1 MEIKV
6 DLREKIK
13 RLPLLAKVGLLFV
26 SLAVFVVGFYLVQN
40 GRQIKENFSEAGQL
54 KIAKTALNKYSF
66 KTLNNDLIEIGN
78 SGQTSQPYLKLNK
91 WDGEVF
97 LNISFPN
104 ISGSKPNFDGEKL
117 TFSNKAADTLKPLFA
132 SIGLV
137 DAAPKMEVAFYPRQ
151 PEQISEKD
159 ASGNES
165 VYTINEEG
173 GVEFD
178 TILYEKP
185 ESNEIF
191 YPMQS
196 KGLEFY
202 YQPPLNQGEQSDGIE
217 CTETT
222 CQNSDGKVVNYR
234 PENVIGSY
242 AVYYEG
248 SKSGDYTEA
257 GGKNYKIGKV
267 FHIYRPSIS
276 DTNGKKVWGTLSINE
291 KENQLSIT
299 VPQDFLDAAVYPIN
313 IDPIFGYSGIG
324 ASDCWLSGNY
334 YRGSRVVTPIDSN
347 GATIS
352 KISLYAKEDYSGTL
366 NYKAAIANDNK
377 KLISNGIGT
386 GAVVGSSYSWID
398 SVFGTPP
405 SIVDNSTYFLGVIAD
420 VGSSNLAVACDNG
433 ISDAVYLSAT
443 NSYSS
448 PVDPTDGVVASTVRY
463 SLYATYSG
471 GTPAV
476 IPGAHYLEYTASSTI
491 SSYALYNSATP
502 LSSTKVFVAYAAN
515 NNPGPGMGIV
525 ATVSTS
531 TAPVYGTAV
540 SFSGTG
546 TNGTSYISVAALDL
560 THVFVAYARD
570 GLGNGRIATIT
581 GTTITYGPEYAFFSS
596 SVNDIHVSKISSS
609 SALISFNGGTSPSS
623 TCMIANVSSNAISYG
638 DFYPFTGHTNTGLG
652 SAVLD
657 STHGMVVYQDFDGG
671 GSYGRTLEITST
683 STISYG
689 PKYKIWDYQIFDVSI
704 TSLSAT
710 RAMVVYQRSAWPS
723 NGVARIANISGTE
736 INFSPDQIFAPNQEV
751 SPSAVALDPDHVLIA
766 YSNYENSIYSG
777 VAIVATVS
785 SNKIYFGAK
794 YTFSSLNNRWY
805 SPAVLSSKHAFIGYT
820 YGGYGSGNKGIVT
833 YLGDAPNMPTLISPP
848 NGSTSVA
855 LLSAFQFSYSDP
867 NAANGVKF
875 DLQVSTST
883 DFSSLVINEV
893 DHGGL
898 WANSSTII
906 YDSSSYLSE
915 STTYYWRARVASA
928 NGWSYW
934 SEPNWFTTGINYPPN
949 TPTLVSPGDGASG
962 ISLTPTLQFGYSDPN
977 GENATQIQ
985 VMLDDNS
992 DFSSPIIGGVFDPG
1006 YSNGNWPSGSVA
1018 SYGISGADGYLSVN
1032 GHYYWK
1038 ARVFDGISWSN
1049 WSDGTWHFTT
1059 TQPPSITSIFINT
1072 SNPNI
1077 CKTEG
1082 STTICKSGQNITFN
1096 STASDPDGDLT
1107 KLFVCK
1113 NPACDNCGPN
1123 STSSCWA
1130 YSAIGAAGNPSAI
1143 YDSVSAPACGSGETN
1158 CRYCANSEYWAKV
1171 CNSSVCSNIIGK

>member
-1 MEIKV
+1 MKIKV
-6 DLREKIK
+6 GLKEKIK
-13 RLPLLAKVGLLFV
+13 RLPRKAKIGLFFV
-26 SLAVFVVGFYLVQN
+26 SLAVFVAGFYLVQN
-40 GRQIKENFSEAGQL
+40 GGRIKENFSEVEQL

-78 SGQTSQPYLKLNK
+78 SDQNSQPYLKLNK

-117 TFSNKAADTLKPLFA
+117 TFSNKTADTLKPLFA

-137 DAAPKMEVAFYPRQ
+137 DAASKMEVAFYPRQ

-159 ASGNES
+159 ASGKES

-178 TILYEKP
+178 TILYERP

-202 YQPPLNQGEQSDGIE
+202 YQPPLNQGEQSDGTE

-248 SKSGDYTEA
+248 SKSGDYTES
-257 GGKNYKIGKV
+257 GGKDYKAGKV

-276 DTNGKKVWGTLSINE
+276 DANGKKVWGTLSINE
-291 KENQLSIT
+291 KENQFSIT

-324 ASDCWLSGNY
+324 ASSCWLSGNN
-334 YRGSRVVTPIDSN
+334 YRGSRVVTPTDSN

-366 NYKAAIANDNK
+366 NYKAAIANSNK

-405 SIVDNSTYFLGVIAD
+405 SIADNSTYFLGVIAD
-420 VGSSNLAVACDNG
+420 VGSLNLAVACDNG
-433 ISDAVYLSAT
+433 ISDAAYLSAT

-448 PVDPTDGVVASTVRY
+448 PVDPTDGAVVSTVRY
-463 SLYATYSG
+463 SSYATYSG

-476 IPGAHYLEYTASSTI
+476 IPGAYYLKYTASSTI
-491 SSYALYNSATP
+491 SSYAMYNSATP
-502 LSSTKVFVAYAAN
+502 LSSTKVFIAYAAN
-515 NNPGPGMGIV
+515 NNPGPGMGVV

-546 TNGTSYISVAALDL
+546 TNGTAYISATALDS
-560 THVFVAYARD
+560 THVFVAYMRD
-570 GLGNGRIATIT
+570 GLAGGRIATIT
-581 GTTITYGPEYAFFSS
+581 GTTITYGPEYVFSS
-596 SVNDIHVSKISSS
+596 SSVPDIHASKISSS
-609 SALISFNGGTSPSS
+609 SVLISFDSASS
-623 TCMIANVSSNAISYG
+623 SCMVANVLGNVISYG
-638 DFYPFTGHTNTGLG
+638 DFYPFAGHTNSGLG

-657 STHGMVVYQDFDGG
+657 STHGIVVYQGFDEG
-671 GSYGRTLEITST
+671 GSYGRTLEITGT

-689 PKYKIWDYQIFDVSI
+689 PKYKIWDYQIFNVSI

-710 RAMVVYQRSAWPS
+710 RAMVVYQRSSEPA

-766 YSNYENSIYSG
+766 YSNYENSIHSG
-777 VAIVATVS
+777 VAIVAAVS

-794 YTFSSLNNRWY
+794 YTFSSLYNEWY
-805 SPAVLSSKHAFIGYT
+805 SPTVLSSKHAFIGYT
-820 YGGYGSGNKGIVT
+820 YGGYGNGGKGIVA
-833 YLGDAPNMPTLISPP
+833 YLGDAPNMPTFISPP

-855 LLSAFQFSYSDP
+855 LLPTFQFGYSDP
-867 NAANGVKF
+867 NAADGVKF

-883 DFSSLVINEV
+883 DFSSLAINEI

-898 WANSSTII
+898 WTNGSTII
-906 YDSSSYLSE
+906 YDSSSYLSGN
-915 STTYYWRARVASA
+915 TTYYWRARVANA

-934 SEPNWFTTGINYPPN
+934 SEPNLFTTGINHSPN
-949 TPTLVSPGDGASG
+949 TPTLVEPTDGATGVALSP
-962 ISLTPTLQFGYSDPN
+962 ILRFSYSDPDDDPC
-977 GENATQIQ
+977 TKFDLK
-985 VMLDDNS
+985 VDDNS
-992 DFSSPIIGGVFDPG
+992 DFSSVIISETD
-1006 YSNGNWPSGSVA
+1006 YSNGGPWATSSAISYQVSSGLLDTNK
-1018 SYGISGADGYLSVN
+1018 I
-1032 GHYYWK
+1032 YYWK
-1038 ARVFDGISWSN
+1038 ARIFDGAAWSP
-1049 WSDGTWHFTT
+1049 WSSGSWHFTT

-1082 STTICKSGQNITFN
+1082 STTVCKSGQNITFN
-1096 STASDPDGDLT
+1096 STASDPNGDFI

-1113 NPACDNCGPN
+1113 NSACSNCGLN

-1130 YSAIGAAGNPSAI
+1130 YSTIGVVGNPSAI
-1143 YDSVSAPACGSGETN
+1143 YDSASTPACGSGETN
-1158 CRYCANSEYWAKV
+1158 CRYCANSEYWAKA
-1171 CNSSVCSNIIGK
+1171 CNDNACSNVIGK